1 VRQRLLWATCVAA
14 IAAGTGS
21 ALAAPLGQMNAAR
34 PTLAAE
40 AITPVQYWGDWGPR
54 YERPYVEPY
63 YGRRYITP
71 DDDDDDVGM
80 IAPQRAITIA
90 RSMGYR
96 AISRP
101 RLAGRAWVVDALG
114 PQGQRTRVS
123 INAYTGAPLAIRELE
138 PGGQRFPTPPVWRD
152 ERPGFGRDTGRGSP
166 EFREGR
172 LDNDPQRLDPRPEQR
187 PERPARPGPNITARI
202 VPVPTPRPDID
213 GGLTPQPQVV
223 PPVASP
229 PPAEQPAPQPPAARL
244 NPREVTPVAPTPPLS
259 VEPRVPFTPPAAP
272 APEAAPV
279 APPAPEP
286 PTAALPRIPDA
297 GPREDQPAVTAPPAP
312 EVVAPPVEA
321 TRPAEPVQPPTAA
334 LPVAPAPA
342 EPPPPPAPVIQAPPV
357 QAVPQVPPAPPAET
371 AASPVPASPPETAA
385 RPAPEPEGTLID
397 GRFLGPNGEP
407 ATGGLGQPATP
418 GVRQVAPPPASN

>member
-21 ALAAPLGQMNAAR
+21 ALAMPLGPIAPAA
-34 PTLAAE
+34 TF
-40 AITPVQYWGDWGPR
+40 TPVQYWGDWGPR

-71 DDDDDDVGM
+71 DDDDDDIGM
-80 IAPQRAITIA
+80 IAPRRAIAIT

-101 RLAGRAWVVDALG
+101 RLAGRAWVVEALG

-152 ERPGFGRDTGRGSP
+152 ERPGFGRDTGRSGQD
-166 EFREGR
+166 FREGR
-172 LDNDPQRLDPRPEQR
+172 LDNDPQRLER

-213 GGLTPQPQVV
+213 GGLAPRPQVV

-244 NPREVTPVAPTPPLS
+244 SPRDVTPVAPTPPLS
-259 VEPRVPFTPPAAP
+259 VEPRVPFTPPTAP
-272 APEAAPV
+272 LPEATPV

-286 PTAALPRIPDA
+286 PTAALPQVPDA
-297 GPREDQPAVTAPPAP
+297 GPREEQPSVTAPPAP
-312 EVVAPPVEA
+312 ETIAPPVEA
-321 TRPAEPVQPPTAA
+321 TRPADPPQPPTAA
-334 LPVAPAPA
+334 LPPAPAPA
-342 EPPPPPAPVIQAPPV
+342 EPPAAAPIIEAPPV
-357 QAVPQVPPAPPAET
+357 QASPPTSPAPPAET
-371 AASPVPASPPETAA
+371 AASPAPAPAETAA
-385 RPAPEPEGTLID
+385 RPAPAPEPEGTLID

-407 ATGGLGQPATP
+407 AAGSLGQPGTP

>member
-1 VRQRLLWATCVAA
+1 MRQRLLWATCIAA

-34 PTLAAE
+34 SAFAAE
-40 AITPVQYWGDWGPR
+40 TVTPVQYWGDWGPR
-54 YERPYVEPY
+54 YERPYAEPY

-71 DDDDDDVGM
+71 DDDDDDGM

-152 ERPGFGRDTGRGSP
+152 ERPGFGRDTGRNGQ

-172 LDNDPQRLDPRPEQR
+172 LDNDPQRPDQRPEQR
-187 PERPARPGPNITARI
+187 LERPARPGPNITARI

-213 GGLTPQPQVV
+213 GGLQPGPQVV

-244 NPREVTPVAPTPPLS
+244 SPREVTPVAPTAPLS
-259 VEPRVPFTPPAAP
+259 VEPRVPFTPPA
-272 APEAAPV
+272 PEAAPA
-279 APPAPEP
+279 APPAPEQ
-286 PTAALPRIPDA
+286 PTAALPQVPDT
-297 GPREDQPAVTAPPAP
+297 GPREEQPSVTAPPVP
-312 EVVAPPVEA
+312 DVVAPPVEA
-321 TRPAEPVQPPTAA
+321 IGPADPPQPPSAA
-334 LPVAPAPA
+334 LPAVPAPV
-342 EPPPPPAPVIQAPPV
+342 EPPAAAPAPVIATPPV
-357 QAVPQVPPAPPAET
+357 QAVPQAPPVPLAET
-371 AASPVPASPPETAA
+371 AASPAPASPPDTAA
-385 RPAPEPEGTLID
+385 RPAPAPEPEGTLID

-407 ATGGLGQPATP
+407 AAGGLGQPATP

>member
-1 VRQRLLWATCVAA
+1 MRQRLLWATCVAA

-21 ALAAPLGQMNAAR
+21 ALAMPLGPVAPAA
-34 PTLAAE
+34 T
-40 AITPVQYWGDWGPR
+40 ITPVQYWGDWGPR

-71 DDDDDDVGM
+71 DDDDDDGM
-80 IAPQRAITIA
+80 IAPQRAIAIT

-101 RLAGRAWVVDALG
+101 RLAGRAWVVEALG

-152 ERPGFGRDTGRGSP
+152 ERPGFGRDTGRGGP

-172 LDNDPQRLDPRPEQR
+172 LDNDPQRPDIRQER

-213 GGLTPQPQVV
+213 GGFQPAPQVV

-229 PPAEQPAPQPPAARL
+229 PPVVQPAPEPPAARL
-244 NPREVTPVAPTPPLS
+244 YPRDVTPVAPTPPLS

-272 APEAAPV
+272 APEAAPA

-286 PTAALPRIPDA
+286 PTAALPQAPDA
-297 GPREDQPAVTAPPAP
+297 GPREEQPAVTAPPAP
-312 EVVAPPVEA
+312 AVVAPPVEA
-321 TRPAEPVQPPTAA
+321 IRPAEPPQPPTAA
-334 LPVAPAPA
+334 LPPAPAPAPA
-342 EPPPPPAPVIQAPPV
+342 EPAVPAPVIVAPPV
-357 QAVPQVPPAPPAET
+357 QAAPQAPPAPPAET
-371 AASPVPASPPETAA
+371 AARPAPPAADPAS

-407 ATGGLGQPATP
+407 SAGGPGQPATP
-418 GVRQVAPPPASN
+418 GVRQVTPPPASN